1 MIRRTAS
8 GKAKKGMTLS
18 QLRRQACAMAGY
30 FRPQGPAS
38 KASSAALPASASLA
52 RWIMRSAGTTGFRS
66 FHETNSSEC
75 RIRCTTQVWMIVS
88 GKTALIASGNP
99 FRPSTTAMRMSPT
112 PRFLSSFMTRSQN
125 LAPSVFSIHRPRMS
139 LVPSAWTPRAMSTA
153 LLRTMPSS
161 RILTR
166 MASKKTA
173 TRLQRTVL
181 PFRHGLQNRVRHRR
195 DQIGGDVEPVE
206 LHEVALN
213 LPRGHAA
220 RIHRHD
226 LLVEAGEAALI
237 PSDQLRI
244 ERPFPIAGNPD
255 VELRGLCQN
264 GLLRMPVAMV
274 PPPRGGF
281 ALEMV
286 VEFGVENTLG
296 KRLLQL
302 VEKPVLVENLF
313 RVTAVQKLVQGVF
326 LDRHKR
332 PPSASL
338 WPRTLDS

>member
-1 MIRRTAS
+1 
-8 GKAKKGMTLS
+8 
-18 QLRRQACAMAGY
+18 
-30 FRPQGPAS
+30 
-38 KASSAALPASASLA
+38 
-52 RWIMRSAGTTGFRS
+52 
-66 FHETNSSEC
+66 
-75 RIRCTTQVWMIVS
+75 
-88 GKTALIASGNP
+88 
-99 FRPSTTAMRMSPT
+99 
-112 PRFLSSFMTRSQN
+112 
-125 LAPSVFSIHRPRMS
+125 
-139 LVPSAWTPRAMSTA
+139 
-153 LLRTMPSS
+153 MPSS

-166 MASKKTA
+166 SIEEDERV

-195 DQIGGDVEPVE
+195 DQIGGDLEPIE

-237 PSDQLRI
+237 PGDQLRI

-255 VELRGLCQN
+255 VELRGLRQN

-274 PPPRGGF
+274 PPPRGGLAF
-281 ALEMV
+281 EMV

-302 VEKPVLVENLF
+302 VEKPVLLKTSFGSRPSRSWSSVS
-313 RVTAVQKLVQGVF
+313 F
-326 LDRHKR
+326 LIAISALHRRHYGPAHKIPDSPTRKR
-332 PPSASL
+332 N
-338 WPRTLDS
+338 

>member
-1 MIRRTAS
+1 
-8 GKAKKGMTLS
+8 
-18 QLRRQACAMAGY
+18 
-30 FRPQGPAS
+30 
-38 KASSAALPASASLA
+38 
-52 RWIMRSAGTTGFRS
+52 MRSAGTTGFRS

-112 PRFLSSFMTRSQN
+112 PRFLSSFMTRSLLDPKAEN
-125 LAPSVFSIHRPRMS
+125 VLGAVRLDAEGDVDC
-139 LVPSAWTPRAMSTA
+139 LVADHA
-153 LLRTMPSS
+153 LVSDLDPHGVEEDERV
-161 RILTR
+161 
-166 MASKKTA
+166 
-173 TRLQRTVL
+173 TRLQWTVL

-195 DQIGGDVEPVE
+195 DQIGGDLEPIE

-237 PSDQLRI
+237 PGDQLRI

-274 PPPRGGF
+274 PPPRGGLAF
-281 ALEMV
+281 EMV

-338 WPRTLDS
+338 WPRTQDS